1 MAGEIDNGR
10 FVVQRH
16 QSRSPHFDFRLE
28 HDGVFKS
35 WAVPKGVPE
44 VSGVR
49 RLTVAT
55 PDHELS
61 FGNFEGEIPKGEPGT
76 GVVTIW
82 DHGTYEALRW
92 EDDHFEFTLSGDRLS
107 GRYHL
112 VRFHRGEERKW
123 LIFKTD
129 KAKQ

>member
-1 MAGEIDNGR
+1 MAEEPTEDR

-16 QSRSPHFDFRLE
+16 ESRSPHFDFRLE

-44 VSGVR
+44 VSRVR
-49 RLTVAT
+49 RLAVAT
-55 PDHELS
+55 TDHELS
-61 FGNFEGEIPKGEPGT
+61 FGDFEGEIAEGELGA
-76 GVVTIW
+76 GIITIW
-82 DHGTYEALRW
+82 DQGTYEAHRW
-92 EDDHFEFTLSGDRLS
+92 EDDHLEFTLSGARLA

-112 VRFHRGEERKW
+112 VRFHRDGEREW
-123 LIFKTD
+123 LIFKTH